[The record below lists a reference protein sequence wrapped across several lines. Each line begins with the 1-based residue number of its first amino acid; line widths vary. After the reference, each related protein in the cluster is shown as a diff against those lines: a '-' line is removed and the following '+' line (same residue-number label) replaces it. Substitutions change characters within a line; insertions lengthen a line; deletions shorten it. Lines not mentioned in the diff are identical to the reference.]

1 MVNRRPAQTRA
12 RIAQTASRLR
22 SLIHPEAVAPD
33 ELLVSERTGRISYAE
48 AQELEYR
55 PAEIGETFGPQ
66 WATYWFRL
74 AATVPEHWAGRPVE
88 LVWDSGCEALLYR
101 DGAPVQGLVRGG
113 GYERV
118 TAPLGTPA
126 GRVELELEMACNDLM
141 GLPDPFPRRRDR
153 TGRTWQEP
161 TDDRSLRAPREP
173 ARLTRAGLALFD
185 TEAWEM
191 AWDFEALRQLVEE
204 PGLDPSWEGRL
215 LAELDRFARTWVAAE
230 RTTWPEARAILGDLL
245 AHRNAGS
252 AHEITAIGHAHIDT
266 AWLWPIA
273 ETRRKVVRSWAS
285 QLALMDRYPEHRFA
299 ASQAQQYA
307 WFEQDAPG
315 LYERMRERVREGR
328 WEVVGGS
335 WVEPD
340 LNLPSGESLVRQV
353 VYGQRDLQERFGA
366 RCREFWTPDTFGY
379 NGQIPQI
386 LRGAGIDRFL
396 TQKLSWNQF
405 TEPPH
410 HSFVWAGIDG
420 SEVLVHMP
428 PADTYNAVVSIA
440 ELRASAA
447 RFKDHDRTAG
457 SLLVFG
463 HGDGGGGP
471 TAEMLEMARRAGD
484 LQGVPR
490 VQLAPTSEFFDRLEE
505 DLGHPR
511 PIQGE
516 LYFEYHRGTYT
527 SQARTKRGNRAG
539 ERLLGEAETAA
550 ALAHRL
556 GRAEYPAQELRAL
569 WQTLLLNQFHDII
582 PGSSIREVYEDAERD
597 LARVATGAT
606 ELRDAAIAALG
617 DGEPAALNLTP
628 FAREEIDDDLQT
640 VRAPAYG
647 FGERVE
653 RADTVHRDGLT
664 LANGH
669 LAATF
674 DEQGRLTSLA
684 HDGREVLDGPANVFE
699 LSDDRPVA
707 YDAWEIEPYTDDT
720 RRALPGAHAHRVAH
734 ESPERVE
741 LTFEHRI
748 GERSTLHQTVRL
760 DAGSRRLELRAR
772 IDWRERHALL
782 QVAFPLAVRSPR
794 ATYEMQF
801 GVAERPTH
809 ANTQAD
815 AAQFEVP
822 AHRFGDLSEH
832 GFGVALLTPDT
843 HGMSC
848 HGSTLRLSLLRAPT
862 DPDPEA
868 DQGEHEIRYAILPH
882 RGSWQ
887 EAGVV
892 GQARTFAEPL
902 LRRRRD
908 GLVRERRRP
917 GARARH
923 DQARRGLRQPDPAP
937 LRGSRRPRNGT
948 PAPRRAVL
956 AGVPDRPARG
966 RGRRAPGPRRRGRDR
981 LPPMADH
988 HDCGAFLITPNV
1000 APWGSV
1006 TTAKR
1011 PTPSASI
1018 GSITTLPP
1026 SSRTFATAASASST
1040 AKIASQCGGTPS
1052 GSMSV
1057 APAMPFSPRLKIT

>member
-22 SLIHPEAVAPD
+22 SLVHPEAVAPG
-33 ELLVSERTGRISYAE
+33 ELLVSERTGRIPYAE
-48 AQELEYR
+48 AQALDYR

-74 AATVPEHWAGRPVE
+74 AATVPDHWAGRPVE
-88 LVWDSGCEALLYR
+88 LVWDSGCEALLFR
-101 DGAPVQGLVRGG
+101 DGRPVQGLVKGG
-113 GYERV
+113 GYDRT
-118 TAPLGTPA
+118 TAPLGTPS
-126 GRVELELEMACNDLM
+126 GRVELDIEMACNDLM

-153 TGRTWQEP
+153 TGHTWQQP
-161 TDDRSLRAPREP
+161 TDDRSLRAPRAP
-173 ARLTRAGLALFD
+173 ARLVRAGLALLD
-185 TEAWEM
+185 PEAWEM

-215 LAELDRFARTWVAAE
+215 LAELDRFARTWVAAD
-230 RTTWPEARAILGDLL
+230 RRTWPEARAILGDLL

-266 AWLWPIA
+266 AWLWPLA

-285 QLALMDRYPEHRFA
+285 QLTLMDRYPEHRFA

-307 WFEQDAPG
+307 WFEQDAPE
-315 LYERMRERVREGR
+315 LYERICERVREGR

-405 TEPPH
+405 TQPPH

-440 ELRASAA
+440 ELRAGAA

-516 LYFEYHRGTYT
+516 LYFEYHRGTFT
-527 SQARTKRGNRAG
+527 SQARTKRGNRAA
-539 ERLLGEAETAA
+539 ERLLHEAEAA
-550 ALAHRL
+550 AAIAHRL
-556 GRAEYPAQELRAL
+556 GRAQYPAEELREL
-569 WQTLLLNQFHDII
+569 WQTVLLNQFHDIL

-597 LARVATGAT
+597 LARVAVRAT
-606 ELRDAAIAALG
+606 ELRDAAVAALG
-617 DGEPAALNLTP
+617 EGSLNLTP
-628 FAREEIDDDLQT
+628 FPREELDAELRT

-647 FGERVE
+647 FGEPVE
-653 RADTVHRDGLT
+653 RTDAVRRDGLT
-664 LANGH
+664 LANAH
-669 LAATF
+669 LTARF
-674 DEQGRLTSLA
+674 DEQGRLVSLE
-684 HDGREVLDGPANVFE
+684 HDGREALSGPANVLE

-707 YDAWEIEPYTDDT
+707 YDAWEIEPYADDT
-720 RRALPGAHAHRVAH
+720 RRAVPGAHAHRIVT

-741 LTFEHRI
+741 LAFEHRI

-760 DAGSRRLELRAR
+760 DAGSRRLEFLSR

-782 QVAFPLAVRSPR
+782 QVAFPLDVRSPR

-848 HGSTLRLSLLRAPT
+848 HGSTLRITLLRAPT

-868 DQGEHEIRYAILPH
+868 DQGEHEIRYALLPH
-882 RGSWQ
+882 RDGWQ

-892 GQARTFAEPL
+892 AQARAFAEPL
-902 LRRRRD
+902 L
-908 GLVRERRRP
+908 GAAP
-917 GARARH
+917 GGATPAGAGFAEV
-923 DQARRGLRQPDPAP
+923 DDPALVLDTIKRAEDSDSLI
-937 LRGSRRPRNGT
+937 LRLYEAHGGRGT
-948 PAPRRAVL
+948 ARLRL
-956 AGVPDRPARG
+956 GVPFSRACLTDLLEGEGDELPAIDGTIEVAYRPWQI
-966 RGRRAPGPRRRGRDR
+966 
-981 LPPMADH
+981 
-988 HDCGAFLITPNV
+988 ITV
-1000 APWGSV
+1000 AVRS
-1006 TTAKR
+1006 
-1011 PTPSASI
+1011 
-1018 GSITTLPP
+1018 
-1026 SSRTFATAASASST
+1026 
-1040 AKIASQCGGTPS
+1040 
-1052 GSMSV
+1052 
-1057 APAMPFSPRLKIT
+1057 

>member
-1 MVNRRPAQTRA
+1 MVNRRAQQTRA

-22 SLIHPEAVAPD
+22 SLVHPEAVAPD
-33 ELLVSERTGRISYAE
+33 ELLVSERTGRIGRAA
-48 AQELEYR
+48 AQELAYR

-74 AATVPEHWAGRPVE
+74 AATVPEAWAGRPVE
-88 LVWDSGCEALLYR
+88 LVWDSGCEATLYR
-101 DGAPVQGLVRGG
+101 DGVPVQGLVRGG
-113 GYERV
+113 GYDRS
-118 TAPLGTPA
+118 TAPLGTPG

-141 GLPDPFPRRRDR
+141 GLPDPFPMRRDR

-161 TDDRSLRAPREP
+161 ADDRSLRAPRAP
-173 ARLTRAGLALFD
+173 ARLNRAGLALLD
-185 TEAWEM
+185 PEAWEL

-215 LAELDRFARTWVAAE
+215 LAELDRFARTWVGAD
-230 RTTWPEARAILGDLL
+230 RGTWPEARAILGDLL
-245 AHRNAGS
+245 AHRNAGH

-266 AWLWPIA
+266 AWLWPLA

-285 QLALMDRYPEHRFA
+285 QLALMERYPEHRFA
-299 ASQAQQYA
+299 ASQAQQYI
-307 WFEQDAPG
+307 WFEQDAPA

-340 LNLPSGESLVRQV
+340 LNLPSGESLVRQLL
-353 VYGQRDLQERFGA
+353 YGQRALERRFGA

-379 NGQIPQI
+379 NGQVPQI

-410 HSFVWAGIDG
+410 HSFLWAGIDG
-420 SEVLVHMP
+420 SQVLVHMP
-428 PADTYNAVVSIA
+428 PADTYNAEVSIA

-447 RFKDHDRTAG
+447 RFKDHDRTGG

-484 LQGVPR
+484 LEGVPR
-490 VQLAPTSEFFDRLEE
+490 VQLAPTSEFFDRLQE
-505 DLGHPR
+505 DLGEPR
-511 PIQGE
+511 AIEGE

-539 ERLLGEAETAA
+539 ERLLHQAEAA
-550 ALAHRL
+550 AAIAHRL
-556 GRAEYPAQELRAL
+556 GRADYPAQELRAL
-569 WQTLLLNQFHDII
+569 WQTLLLDQFHDIL

-597 LARVATGAT
+597 HARVAAHAT

-617 DGEPAALNLTP
+617 DGERAPLNLTP
-628 FAREEIDDDLQT
+628 FAREEVVARDGALRA

-647 FGERVE
+647 FGAP
-653 RADTVHRDGLT
+653 ADLGDTATLAGLT
-664 LANGH
+664 LANRH
-669 LAATF
+669 LSATF
-674 DEQGRLTSLA
+674 DERGRLTSLV
-684 HDGREVLDGPANVFE
+684 HDGREALAGAANVLE

-707 YDAWEIEPYTDDT
+707 YDAWEVEPYADDT
-720 RRALPGAHAHRVAH
+720 RRALPGAHAHRVVT
-734 ESPERVE
+734 EVPERVE
-741 LTFEHRI
+741 LEFEHRI
-748 GERSTLHQTVRL
+748 GERSELRLLVRL
-760 DAGSRRLELRAR
+760 DAGARRLEIRNQ
-772 IDWRERHALL
+772 IVWRERHALL
-782 QVAFPLAVRSPR
+782 QAAFPLAVRSPR

-848 HGSTLRLSLLRAPT
+848 HDATLRISLLRAPT

-868 DQGEHEIRYAILPH
+868 DQGEHEIAYALLPH
-882 RGSWQ
+882 RGGWQ

-892 GQARTFAEPL
+892 AEARAFAEPL
-902 LRRRRD
+902 IWI
-908 GLVRERRRP
+908 P
-917 GARARH
+917 G
-923 DQARRGLRQPDPAP
+923 
-937 LRGSRRPRNGT
+937 
-948 PAPRRAVL
+948 
-956 AGVPDRPARG
+956 RPAG
-966 RGRRAPGPRRRGRDR
+966 S
-981 LPPMADH
+981 
-988 HDCGAFLITPNV
+988 GAFLEVDDPALVLDTIKRAEDDDRLILRLHETHG
-1000 APWGSV
+1000 ARG
-1006 TTAKR
+1006 TAR
-1011 PTPSASI
+1011 IRTS
-1018 GSITTLPP
+1018 LP
-1026 SSRTFATAASASST
+1026 F
-1040 AKIASQCGGTPS
+1040 
-1052 GSMSV
+1052 
-1057 APAMPFSPRLKIT
+1057 

>member
-1 MVNRRPAQTRA
+1 M
-12 RIAQTASRLR
+12 
-22 SLIHPEAVAPD
+22 
-33 ELLVSERTGRISYAE
+33 
-48 AQELEYR
+48 
-55 PAEIGETFGPQ
+55 
-66 WATYWFRL
+66 
-74 AATVPEHWAGRPVE
+74 
-88 LVWDSGCEALLYR
+88 
-101 DGAPVQGLVRGG
+101 
-113 GYERV
+113 
-118 TAPLGTPA
+118 
-126 GRVELELEMACNDLM
+126 
-141 GLPDPFPRRRDR
+141 
-153 TGRTWQEP
+153 
-161 TDDRSLRAPREP
+161 
-173 ARLTRAGLALFD
+173 
-185 TEAWEM
+185 
-191 AWDFEALRQLVEE
+191 
-204 PGLDPSWEGRL
+204 
-215 LAELDRFARTWVAAE
+215 
-230 RTTWPEARAILGDLL
+230 
-245 AHRNAGS
+245 
-252 AHEITAIGHAHIDT
+252 
-266 AWLWPIA
+266 
-273 ETRRKVVRSWAS
+273 
-285 QLALMDRYPEHRFA
+285 
-299 ASQAQQYA
+299 
-307 WFEQDAPG
+307 
-315 LYERMRERVREGR
+315 
-328 WEVVGGS
+328 
-335 WVEPD
+335 
-340 LNLPSGESLVRQV
+340 RQV

-410 HSFVWAGIDG
+410 HSFLWAGIDG

-428 PADTYNAVVSIA
+428 PADTYNAIVSIA

-490 VQLAPTSEFFDRLEE
+490 VQLAPTTEFFDRLEE

-539 ERLLGEAETAA
+539 ERLLGEAEAAA

-556 GRAEYPAQELRAL
+556 GRAEYPAEELRAL

-597 LARVATGAT
+597 LAQVAARAT

-617 DGEPAALNLTP
+617 GEPAAPGDGTPAALNLTP
-628 FAREEIDDDLQT
+628 FAREEIVEHDGKLHP
-640 VRAPAYG
+640 VRAPSYG
-647 FGERVE
+647 FAQPAEL
-653 RADTVHRDGLT
+653 ADPVRRDGLT

-674 DEQGRLTSLA
+674 DEQGRLTSLE

-741 LTFEHRI
+741 LAFEHRI

-760 DAGSRRLELRAR
+760 DAGSRRLEFRAR

-782 QVAFPLAVRSPR
+782 QAAFPLAVRSPR

-892 GQARTFAEPL
+892 GQARAFAEPL
-902 LRRRRD
+902 LHAA
-908 GLVRERRRP
+908 GTGVVRERRRP

-923 DQARRGLRQPDPAP
+923 DQARGGLRQPDPAP
-937 LRGSRRPRNGT
+937 LRGPRRPWNG
-948 PAPRRAVL
+948 ARSPRRAVL
-956 AGVPDRPARG
+956 ACVPDRPARG
-966 RGRRAPGPRRRGRDR
+966 RGRRAASPRRRDRDR
-981 LPPMADH
+981 LSPMADRH
-988 HDCGAFLITPNV
+988 GCGAFLITPNV
-1000 APWGSV
+1000 APCGSV

-1018 GSITTLPP
+1018 GSITTPPP
-1026 SSRTFATAASASST
+1026 SSRTLATAASASST
-1040 AKIASQCGGTPS
+1040 AKIVNQWGGTPS

>member
-1 MVNRRPAQTRA
+1 
-12 RIAQTASRLR
+12 
-22 SLIHPEAVAPD
+22 
-33 ELLVSERTGRISYAE
+33 
-48 AQELEYR
+48 
-55 PAEIGETFGPQ
+55 
-66 WATYWFRL
+66 
-74 AATVPEHWAGRPVE
+74 
-88 LVWDSGCEALLYR
+88 
-101 DGAPVQGLVRGG
+101 
-113 GYERV
+113 
-118 TAPLGTPA
+118 
-126 GRVELELEMACNDLM
+126 
-141 GLPDPFPRRRDR
+141 
-153 TGRTWQEP
+153 
-161 TDDRSLRAPREP
+161 
-173 ARLTRAGLALFD
+173 
-185 TEAWEM
+185 M

-215 LAELDRFARTWVAAE
+215 LAELDRFARTFIAAD
-230 RTTWPEARAILGDLL
+230 RGSWPEARAILGDLL

-266 AWLWPIA
+266 AWLWPLA

-410 HSFVWAGIDG
+410 HSFLWAGIDG

-428 PADTYNAVVSIA
+428 PADTYNAIVSIA

-490 VQLAPTSEFFDRLEE
+490 VQLAPTTEFFDRLEE

-539 ERLLGEAETAA
+539 ERLLGEAEAAA

-556 GRAEYPAQELRAL
+556 GLAEYPAEELRAL

-597 LARVATGAT
+597 LAQVAARAT

-617 DGEPAALNLTP
+617 GEPAAPGDGTPAALNLTP
-628 FAREEIDDDLQT
+628 FAREEIVEHDGNLHP
-640 VRAPAYG
+640 VRAPSYG
-647 FGERVE
+647 FAQPAEL
-653 RADTVHRDGLT
+653 ADPVRRDGLT

-674 DEQGRLTSLA
+674 DEQGRLTSLE
-684 HDGREVLDGPANVFE
+684 HDGREVLEGAANVFE

-741 LTFEHRI
+741 LAFEHRI

-760 DAGSRRLELRAR
+760 DAGSRRLEFSAR

-782 QVAFPLAVRSPR
+782 QAAFPLAVRSPR

-892 GQARTFAEPL
+892 GQARAFAEPL
-902 LRRRRD
+902 LHAAGTGSFASVDDPALVLDTIKRAEDSDSLILRLYEAHGGRGTARVRLGVPFSRACLTDLLEGEGDELPLRD
-908 GLVRERRRP
+908 GAIEIAYRPWQIVTVAVR
-917 GARARH
+917 
-923 DQARRGLRQPDPAP
+923 
-937 LRGSRRPRNGT
+937 S
-948 PAPRRAVL
+948 
-956 AGVPDRPARG
+956 
-966 RGRRAPGPRRRGRDR
+966 
-981 LPPMADH
+981 
-988 HDCGAFLITPNV
+988 
-1000 APWGSV
+1000 
-1006 TTAKR
+1006 
-1011 PTPSASI
+1011 
-1018 GSITTLPP
+1018 
-1026 SSRTFATAASASST
+1026 
-1040 AKIASQCGGTPS
+1040 
-1052 GSMSV
+1052 
-1057 APAMPFSPRLKIT
+1057 

>member
-1 MVNRRPAQTRA
+1 M
-12 RIAQTASRLR
+12 
-22 SLIHPEAVAPD
+22 
-33 ELLVSERTGRISYAE
+33 
-48 AQELEYR
+48 
-55 PAEIGETFGPQ
+55 
-66 WATYWFRL
+66 
-74 AATVPEHWAGRPVE
+74 
-88 LVWDSGCEALLYR
+88 
-101 DGAPVQGLVRGG
+101 
-113 GYERV
+113 
-118 TAPLGTPA
+118 
-126 GRVELELEMACNDLM
+126 
-141 GLPDPFPRRRDR
+141 
-153 TGRTWQEP
+153 
-161 TDDRSLRAPREP
+161 
-173 ARLTRAGLALFD
+173 
-185 TEAWEM
+185 
-191 AWDFEALRQLVEE
+191 
-204 PGLDPSWEGRL
+204 
-215 LAELDRFARTWVAAE
+215 
-230 RTTWPEARAILGDLL
+230 
-245 AHRNAGS
+245 
-252 AHEITAIGHAHIDT
+252 
-266 AWLWPIA
+266 
-273 ETRRKVVRSWAS
+273 RSWAS

-410 HSFVWAGIDG
+410 HSFLWAGIDG

-428 PADTYNAVVSIA
+428 PADTYNAIVSIA

-490 VQLAPTSEFFDRLEE
+490 VQLAPTTEFFDRLEE

-539 ERLLGEAETAA
+539 ERLLGEAEAAA

-556 GRAEYPAQELRAL
+556 GRAEYPAEELRAL

-597 LARVATGAT
+597 LAQVAARAT
-606 ELRDAAIAALG
+606 ELRDAAIAALRASPRTG
-617 DGEPAALNLTP
+617 RRHARGAEPDA
-628 FAREEIDDDLQT
+628 
-640 VRAPAYG
+640 VRARG
-647 FGERVE
+647 DR
-653 RADTVHRDGLT
+653 RARRELHDRARARLRLRRAGRARRHGAPRRPHARQRPPDRDLRR
-664 LANGH
+664 A
-669 LAATF
+669 
-674 DEQGRLTSLA
+674 
-684 HDGREVLDGPANVFE
+684 GPADLARARRPRGAGRARPTCFE

-741 LTFEHRI
+741 LAFEHRI

-760 DAGSRRLELRAR
+760 DAGSRRLEFRAR

-892 GQARTFAEPL
+892 AQARTFAEPL
-902 LRRRRD
+902 LHGRGDGRRSRASTTRRSCST
-908 GLVRERRRP
+908 R
-917 GARARH
+917 
-923 DQARRGLRQPDPAP
+923 
-937 LRGSRRPRNGT
+937 SS
-948 PAPRRAVL
+948 APR
-956 AGVPDRPARG
+956 
-966 RGRRAPGPRRRGRDR
+966 
-981 LPPMADH
+981 
-988 HDCGAFLITPNV
+988 TP
-1000 APWGSV
+1000 
-1006 TTAKR
+1006 TA
-1011 PTPSASI
+1011 
-1018 GSITTLPP
+1018 
-1026 SSRTFATAASASST
+1026 
-1040 AKIASQCGGTPS
+1040 
-1052 GSMSV
+1052 
-1057 APAMPFSPRLKIT
+1057 

>member
-22 SLIHPEAVAPD
+22 SLIHPEAVGPD
-33 ELLVSERTGRISYAE
+33 ELLVSERTGRIGRAA
-48 AQELEYR
+48 AQELAYR
-55 PAEIGETFGPQ
+55 PAQIGETFGPQ
-66 WATYWFRL
+66 WATFWFRL

-101 DGAPVQGLVRGG
+101 SGKPSQGLVKGG
-113 GYERV
+113 GYDRS
-118 TAPLGTPA
+118 TAPLGTPS

-153 TGRTWQEP
+153 TGRTWRHA
-161 TDDRSLRAPREP
+161 TDDRSLRAPHAP
-173 ARLTRAGLALFD
+173 ARLNRVGLALLD
-185 TEAWEM
+185 PEAWEM
-191 AWDFEALRQLVEE
+191 AWDFDALHQLVEE

-215 LAELDRFARTWVAAE
+215 LAELDRFARTWVAAD
-230 RTTWPEARAILGDLL
+230 RDTWPEARAILGDLL
-245 AHRNAGS
+245 AHRNAGR

-266 AWLWPIA
+266 AWLWPLA

-285 QLALMDRYPEHRFA
+285 QLALMERYPEHRFA

-307 WFEQDAPG
+307 WFEQDAPD
-315 LYERMRERVREGR
+315 LYEQLVTRVREGR

-353 VYGQRDLQERFGA
+353 VYGQRDLQERFGV

-379 NGQIPQI
+379 NGQLPQI

-410 HSFVWAGIDG
+410 HSFLWAGIDG
-420 SEVLVHMP
+420 SQVLVHMP
-428 PADTYNAVVSIA
+428 PADTYNAEVSIA

-457 SLLVFG
+457 SLLLFG

-490 VQLAPTSEFFDRLEE
+490 VQLAPTGEFFDRLEE
-505 DLGHPR
+505 DIGAPR
-511 PIQGE
+511 PIVGE

-527 SQARTKRGNRAG
+527 SQARTKRGNRAC
-539 ERLLGEAETAA
+539 ERLLGEVEAAA

-556 GRAEYPAQELRAL
+556 GRAEYPAEELREL
-569 WQTLLLNQFHDII
+569 WQTVLLNQFHDIL
-582 PGSSIREVYEDAERD
+582 PGSSIREVHEEAERD
-597 LARVATGAT
+597 HARVAARAA
-606 ELRDAAIAALG
+606 ELRDAAVAALG
-617 DGEPAALNLTP
+617 DGEPAPLNLTP
-628 FAREEIDDDLQT
+628 FAREEVVQRDGVLQA
-640 VRAPAYG
+640 VHAPPHGFAEPAERAPV
-647 FGERVE
+647 R
-653 RADTVHRDGLT
+653 RDGLT
-664 LANGH
+664 LINEH
-669 LAATF
+669 LTAAF
-674 DEQGRLTSLA
+674 DEQGRLVSLV
-684 HDGREVLDGPANVFE
+684 HGGREALSAPANVLE

-707 YDAWEIEPYTDDT
+707 YDAWEVEPYADDT
-720 RRALPGAHAHRVAH
+720 RRALAGAHAHRVVTEA
-734 ESPERVE
+734 PERVE
-741 LTFEHRI
+741 LEFEHRI
-748 GERSTLHQTVRL
+748 GERSALTQTVRL
-760 DAGSRRLELRAR
+760 DAGARRLELRAR

-782 QVAFPLAVRSPR
+782 QVAFPLAVRAPR

-809 ANTQAD
+809 ANAQAD

-848 HGSTLRLSLLRAPT
+848 HGSTLRITLLRAPT

-882 RGSWQ
+882 AGGWHDG
-887 EAGVV
+887 GVV
-892 GQARTFAEPL
+892 AQARTFAEPL
-902 LRRRRD
+902 L
-908 GLVRERRRP
+908 GAHGAAGGRP
-917 GARARH
+917 AAGPGGFAEV
-923 DQARRGLRQPDPAP
+923 DDPALVLDTIKRAEDSDALI
-937 LRGSRRPRNGT
+937 LRLYEAHGGRGT
-948 PAPRRAVL
+948 ARLRL
-956 AGVPDRPARG
+956 GVPFSRACLTDLLEDEGDELPVLDGTIEVAYRPWE
-966 RGRRAPGPRRRGRDR
+966 
-981 LPPMADH
+981 
-988 HDCGAFLITPNV
+988 LIT
-1000 APWGSV
+1000 
-1006 TTAKR
+1006 
-1011 PTPSASI
+1011 
-1018 GSITTLPP
+1018 
-1026 SSRTFATAASASST
+1026 
-1040 AKIASQCGGTPS
+1040 IALR
-1052 GSMSV
+1052 V
-1057 APAMPFSPRLKIT
+1057 

>member
-1 MVNRRPAQTRA
+1 
-12 RIAQTASRLR
+12 
-22 SLIHPEAVAPD
+22 
-33 ELLVSERTGRISYAE
+33 
-48 AQELEYR
+48 
-55 PAEIGETFGPQ
+55 
-66 WATYWFRL
+66 
-74 AATVPEHWAGRPVE
+74 
-88 LVWDSGCEALLYR
+88 
-101 DGAPVQGLVRGG
+101 
-113 GYERV
+113 
-118 TAPLGTPA
+118 
-126 GRVELELEMACNDLM
+126 
-141 GLPDPFPRRRDR
+141 
-153 TGRTWQEP
+153 
-161 TDDRSLRAPREP
+161 
-173 ARLTRAGLALFD
+173 
-185 TEAWEM
+185 
-191 AWDFEALRQLVEE
+191 
-204 PGLDPSWEGRL
+204 
-215 LAELDRFARTWVAAE
+215 
-230 RTTWPEARAILGDLL
+230 
-245 AHRNAGS
+245 
-252 AHEITAIGHAHIDT
+252 
-266 AWLWPIA
+266 
-273 ETRRKVVRSWAS
+273 
-285 QLALMDRYPEHRFA
+285 
-299 ASQAQQYA
+299 
-307 WFEQDAPG
+307 
-315 LYERMRERVREGR
+315 
-328 WEVVGGS
+328 
-335 WVEPD
+335 VEPD

-410 HSFVWAGIDG
+410 HSFLWAGIDG

-428 PADTYNAVVSIA
+428 PADTYNATVSIA

-490 VQLAPTSEFFDRLEE
+490 VQLAPTDEFFDRLEE

-539 ERLLGEAETAA
+539 ERLLGEAEAAA

-556 GRAEYPAQELRAL
+556 GRAEYPARELRAL

-597 LARVATGAT
+597 LAWVGARAT
-606 ELRDAAIAALG
+606 ELRDAAVAALG
-617 DGEPAALNLTP
+617 AGGPAAPGDGAPAALNLAP
-628 FAREEIDDDLQT
+628 FAREEIVEHDGQLRA

-647 FGERVE
+647 FAEPAELGDEVR
-653 RADTVHRDGLT
+653 RDGLT

-674 DEQGRLTSLA
+674 DEQGRLTSLE

-707 YDAWEIEPYTDDT
+707 YDAWEIEPYADDT

-741 LTFEHRI
+741 LAFEHRI

-892 GQARTFAEPL
+892 AQARTFSEPLIHVAGARGAGGSAARTFAEVDDPALVLDSIKRAEDSDSLILRLYEAHGSRGTARLRLAVPFSRACLTDL
-902 LRRRRD
+902 LESEGD
-908 GLVRERRRP
+908 ELPVREDAVEIAYRP
-917 GARARH
+917 W
-923 DQARRGLRQPDPAP
+923 Q
-937 LRGSRRPRNGT
+937 
-948 PAPRRAVL
+948 
-956 AGVPDRPARG
+956 
-966 RGRRAPGPRRRGRDR
+966 
-981 LPPMADH
+981 
-988 HDCGAFLITPNV
+988 LITIAV
-1000 APWGSV
+1000 
-1006 TTAKR
+1006 R
-1011 PTPSASI
+1011 
-1018 GSITTLPP
+1018 
-1026 SSRTFATAASASST
+1026 SR
-1040 AKIASQCGGTPS
+1040 
-1052 GSMSV
+1052 
-1057 APAMPFSPRLKIT
+1057 

>member
-12 RIAQTASRLR
+12 RIEQTASRLR

-33 ELLVSERTGRISYAE
+33 ELLVSERTGRIPYAE
-48 AQELEYR
+48 AQGLAFR
-55 PAEIGETFGPQ
+55 PAEIGESFGPQ

-74 AATVPEHWAGRPVE
+74 AATVPSSWAGRPVE

-101 DGAPVQGLVRGG
+101 DGAPAQGLVEGG
-113 GYERV
+113 GYDRT
-118 TAPLGTPA
+118 TAPLGTPS

-161 TDDRSLRAPREP
+161 TQDRSARAPRAP
-173 ARLTRAGLALFD
+173 ARLVRAGLALLD
-185 TEAWEM
+185 PEAWDM
-191 AWDFEALRQLVEE
+191 AWDFEALSQLVAE

-215 LAELDRFARTWVAAE
+215 LAELDRFARTWVAAD
-230 RTTWPEARAILGDLL
+230 RGTWPEARAILADLL
-245 AHRNAGS
+245 AHRNAAS

-266 AWLWPIA
+266 AWLWPLA
-273 ETRRKVVRSWAS
+273 ETRRKIMRSWAS

-299 ASQAQQYA
+299 ASSAQHYA
-307 WFEQDAPG
+307 WLERDAPG
-315 LYERMRERVREGR
+315 LYERLRERVREGR

-340 LNLPSGESLVRQV
+340 LNLPSGESLVRQLL
-353 VYGQRDLQERFGA
+353 YGQRDLQERFGT

-379 NGQIPQI
+379 NGQLPQI

-420 SEVLVHMP
+420 SDVLVHMP
-428 PADTYNAVVSIA
+428 PADTYNAEVSIA

-447 RFKDHDRTAG
+447 RFKDHDRTAA

-471 TAEMLEMARRAGD
+471 TAEMLEVARRAGD

-490 VQLAPTSEFFDRLEE
+490 VELAPTSEFFDRLEE
-505 DLGHPR
+505 DLGRPR
-511 PIQGE
+511 PITGE

-527 SQARTKRGNRAG
+527 SQARTKRGNRAC
-539 ERLLGEAETAA
+539 ERLLGEAEAAA

-556 GRAEYPAQELRAL
+556 GRAEYPAAELREL
-569 WQTLLLNQFHDII
+569 WQTVLTCQFHDIL

-597 LARVATGAT
+597 HARVAARAT
-606 ELRDAAIAALG
+606 ELRDAAVAALG
-617 DGEPAALNLTP
+617 DDGPLNLSP
-628 FAREEIDDDLQT
+628 FARDEVVEVDGALRA
-640 VRAPAYG
+640 VHAPAYG
-647 FGERVE
+647 VAAPAELAPVR
-653 RADTVHRDGLT
+653 RDGLT
-664 LANGH
+664 LANEH
-669 LAATF
+669 LTATL
-674 DEQGRLTSLA
+674 DEQGRLVSLV
-684 HDGREVLDGPANVFE
+684 HDGREALAGPANVLE

-707 YDAWEIEPYTDDT
+707 YDAWEVEPYTDDT
-720 RRALPGAHAHRVAH
+720 RRALPGAHAHRVLT
-734 ESPERVE
+734 ETPERVE
-741 LTFEHRI
+741 LAFEHRI
-748 GERSTLHQTVRL
+748 GERSSLTQTVRL
-760 DAGSRRLELRAR
+760 DAGARRLELRTR

-782 QVAFPLAVRSPR
+782 QVAFPLAVRSAR

-843 HGMSC
+843 HGMSTQD
-848 HGSTLRLSLLRAPT
+848 STMRISLLRAPT

-868 DQGEHEIRYAILPH
+868 DQGEHEIRYAVLPH

-887 EAGVV
+887 DAGVV
-892 GQARTFAEPL
+892 AQARAFAEPL
-902 LRRRRD
+902 VPLAGGAAGAPRGGFAEVDEPALVLDSIKRAEGSDALILRLYEAHGSRGSARVSVGVPFSRACRTDLLEGEGDELPSRD
-908 GLVRERRRP
+908 GVIEV
-917 GARARH
+917 AY
-923 DQARRGLRQPDPAP
+923 
-937 LRGSRRPRNGT
+937 
-948 PAPRRAVL
+948 
-956 AGVPDRPARG
+956 
-966 RGRRAPGPRRRGRDR
+966 GPWE
-981 LPPMADH
+981 
-988 HDCGAFLITPNV
+988 LIT
-1000 APWGSV
+1000 
-1006 TTAKR
+1006 
-1011 PTPSASI
+1011 
-1018 GSITTLPP
+1018 
-1026 SSRTFATAASASST
+1026 
-1040 AKIASQCGGTPS
+1040 IALR
-1052 GSMSV
+1052 V
-1057 APAMPFSPRLKIT
+1057 

>member
-12 RIAQTASRLR
+12 RLAQTASRLR
-22 SLIHPEAVAPD
+22 SLIHPEAVGPD
-33 ELLVSERTGRISYAE
+33 ELLVSERSGRIGHAA
-48 AQELEYR
+48 AQELAYR

-66 WATYWFRL
+66 WATFWFRL

-101 DGAPVQGLVRGG
+101 DGQPVQGLVKGG
-113 GYERV
+113 GYDRT

-141 GLPDPFPRRRDR
+141 GLPDPYPQRRDR
-153 TGRTWQEP
+153 TGRTWRQE
-161 TDDRSLRAPREP
+161 TDDRSLRAPVAP
-173 ARLTRAGLALFD
+173 ARLVRAGLALLD
-185 TEAWEM
+185 PEAWEM

-204 PGLDPSWEGRL
+204 PGLDPAWAGLL
-215 LAELDRFARTWVAAE
+215 LAELDRFARTWIAAD
-230 RTTWPEARAILGDLL
+230 RGTWPEARAILADLL
-245 AHRNAGS
+245 AHRNAGRV
-252 AHEITAIGHAHIDT
+252 HEITAIGHAHIDT

-285 QLALMDRYPEHRFA
+285 QLALMERYPEHRFA

-307 WFEQDAPG
+307 WFEQDAPA

-328 WEVVGGS
+328 WEVVGGC

-340 LNLPSGESLVRQV
+340 LNLPSGESLVRQM

-366 RCREFWTPDTFGY
+366 RCRELWVPDTFGY
-379 NGQIPQI
+379 NGQLPQI
-386 LRGAGIDRFL
+386 LRGVGIDRFL

-410 HSFVWAGIDG
+410 HSFAWAGIDG

-428 PADTYNAVVSIA
+428 PADTYNAVVTIA

-490 VQLAPTSEFFDRLEE
+490 VQLAPTSEFFDRLAE
-505 DLGHPR
+505 DLGLAGASERGECPR
-511 PIQGE
+511 PISGE

-539 ERLLGEAETAA
+539 ERLLGEAEAAA
-550 ALAHRL
+550 ALALRL
-556 GRAEYPAQELRAL
+556 GRAESYPAEELRKL
-569 WQTLLLNQFHDII
+569 WQTVLLNQFHDIL
-582 PGSSIREVYEDAERD
+582 PGSSIREVYEDAEAD
-597 LARVATGAT
+597 HARVAARAT

-617 DGEPAALNLTP
+617 EGEPAAAPAALNLTP
-628 FAREEIDDDLQT
+628 FARDEVVERDGALQA
-640 VRAPAYG
+640 VHAPPYG
-647 FGERVE
+647 FAVPVE
-653 RADTVHRDGLT
+653 AQAVRRDGLT

-669 LAATF
+669 LTASF
-674 DEQGRLTSLA
+674 DEHGRLVSLV
-684 HDGREVLDGPANVFE
+684 HEGREALCGPANVFE

-707 YDAWEIEPYTDDT
+707 YDAWEVEPYADDT
-720 RRALPGAHAHRVAH
+720 RRALPGAHAHAVVTEA
-734 ESPERVE
+734 PERVE
-741 LTFEHRI
+741 LAFEHRI
-748 GERSTLHQTVRL
+748 GERSTLTQTVRL
-760 DAGSRRLELRAR
+760 DAGARRLELRTA

-782 QVAFPLAVRSPR
+782 QVAFPLEVRSPR

-848 HGSTLRLSLLRAPT
+848 HGSTLRITLLRAPT

-868 DQGEHEIRYAILPH
+868 DQGAHEIRYAILPH
-882 RGSWQ
+882 AGGWQ
-887 EAGVV
+887 EGGVV
-892 GQARTFAEPL
+892 AQARAFAEPL
-902 LRRRRD
+902 LRAA
-908 GLVRERRRP
+908 
-917 GARARH
+917 GAAG
-923 DQARRGLRQPDPAP
+923 AAPATPTPRGFASTDDPALVLDTIKRAEDSDALI
-937 LRGSRRPRNGT
+937 LRLYEAHG
-948 PAPRRAVL
+948 
-956 AGVPDRPARG
+956 G
-966 RGRRAPGPRRRGRDR
+966 RGTARVRVDVPFSTACRTDLLEGEGEELGSYDGVIEVPYRPWE
-981 LPPMADH
+981 
-988 HDCGAFLITPNV
+988 LIT
-1000 APWGSV
+1000 
-1006 TTAKR
+1006 
-1011 PTPSASI
+1011 
-1018 GSITTLPP
+1018 
-1026 SSRTFATAASASST
+1026 
-1040 AKIASQCGGTPS
+1040 IALR
-1052 GSMSV
+1052 V
-1057 APAMPFSPRLKIT
+1057 

>member
-1 MVNRRPAQTRA
+1 MVNRRPEQTRR
-12 RIAQTASRLR
+12 RIVQTASRLH
-22 SLIHPEAVAPD
+22 SLARPAAVAPD
-33 ELLVSERTGRISYAE
+33 ELLVSERTDRIPYEEAE
-48 AQELEYR
+48 GLRYR
-55 PAEIGETFGPQ
+55 PAEIGEAFGPQ

-74 AATVPEHWAGRPVE
+74 AATVPEAWAGRPVQ

-101 DGAPVQGLVRGG
+101 DGAPLQGLVKGG
-113 GYERV
+113 GYDRT
-118 TAPLGTPA
+118 TAPLGTPT

-161 TDDRSLRAPREP
+161 TDDRSLRAPQPP
-173 ARLTRAGLALFD
+173 ARLERAGLALFD
-185 TEAWEM
+185 PDAWEL
-191 AWDFEALRQLVEE
+191 AWDVEE
-204 PGLDPSWEGRL
+204 PRLGPAWEGRL
-215 LAELDRFARTWVAAE
+215 LAELDRFARTWVAAD
-230 RTTWPEARAILGDLL
+230 RGTWPEARAILADLL

-252 AHEITAIGHAHIDT
+252 AHEVTAIGHAPIDT
-266 AWLWPIA
+266 AWLWPLA

-285 QLALMDRYPEHRFA
+285 QLALMDAYPEHRFA
-299 ASQAQQYA
+299 ASSAQHYA
-307 WFEQDAPG
+307 WLEEDAPA
-315 LYERMRERVREGR
+315 LYDRLRERVREGR

-340 LNLPSGESLVRQV
+340 LNLPSGESLVRQLL
-353 VYGQRDLQERFGA
+353 YGQRDLQERFGA
-366 RCREFWTPDTFGY
+366 RCREFWAPDTFGY
-379 NGQIPQI
+379 NGQLPQI
-386 LRGAGIDRFL
+386 LRGAGIDRFP

-428 PADTYNAVVSIA
+428 PADTYNAEVSIA

-471 TAEMLEMARRAGD
+471 SAEMLELARRAGD

-511 PIQGE
+511 PITGE

-527 SQARTKRGNRAG
+527 SQARTKRGNRTA
-539 ERLLGEAETAA
+539 ERLLGEAEAAA

-556 GRAEYPAQELRAL
+556 GPAGYPGGELREL
-569 WQTLLLNQFHDII
+569 WQAALTCQFHDIL
-582 PGSSIREVYEDAERD
+582 PGSSIREVYEDAEHD
-597 LARVATGAT
+597 HARVAARAA

-617 DGEPAALNLTP
+617 AGGEHAPLNLTP
-628 FAREEIDDDLQT
+628 FAREEVVEREGALLA

-647 FGERVE
+647 FGAPVARSDEARL
-653 RADTVHRDGLT
+653 DGLT
-664 LANGH
+664 LANRH

-674 DEQGRLTSLA
+674 DAQGRLTSLL
-684 HDGREVLDGPANVFE
+684 HDGREALAGPVNVLE
-699 LSDDRPVA
+699 LSHDRPVA
-707 YDAWEIEPYTDDT
+707 YDAWEVEPYTDDT
-720 RRALPGAHAHRVAH
+720 RRPLPGAHAHRVLTEA
-734 ESPERVE
+734 PERVE
-741 LTFEHRI
+741 LAFEHRI
-748 GERSTLHQTVRL
+748 GERSTLEQTVRL
-760 DAGSRRLELRAR
+760 DAGARRLELRGR

-848 HGSTLRLSLLRAPT
+848 HGSTMRLSLLRAPT

-868 DQGEHEIRYAILPH
+868 DQGEHEISYALLPH

-887 EAGVV
+887 DAGVV
-892 GQARTFAEPL
+892 AQARAFAEPL
-902 LRRRRD
+902 LHAA
-908 GLVRERRRP
+908 G
-917 GARARH
+917 
-923 DQARRGLRQPDPAP
+923 RRGTSYAGVDDPALVLDSIKRAEDSDALI
-937 LRGSRRPRNGT
+937 LRLYEAHGSRGT
-948 PAPRRAVL
+948 ARVQV
-956 AGVPDRPARG
+956 GVPFS
-966 RGRRAPGPRRRGRDR
+966 RACRTDLLEAEGDELPSRDR
-981 LPPMADH
+981 AIEVAYRPWE
-988 HDCGAFLITPNV
+988 LIT
-1000 APWGSV
+1000 
-1006 TTAKR
+1006 
-1011 PTPSASI
+1011 
-1018 GSITTLPP
+1018 
-1026 SSRTFATAASASST
+1026 
-1040 AKIASQCGGTPS
+1040 IALR
-1052 GSMSV
+1052 V
-1057 APAMPFSPRLKIT
+1057 

>member
-12 RIAQTASRLR
+12 RIAQTASRLH
-22 SLIHPEAVAPD
+22 SLIHPEAVAPE
-33 ELLVSERTGRISYAE
+33 ELLVSERTGRIPYAE
-48 AQELEYR
+48 AQALEYR

-118 TAPLGTPA
+118 TAPLGTPT
-126 GRVELELEMACNDLM
+126 GRVALELEMACNDLM

-153 TGRTWQEP
+153 TGHTWQEP
-161 TDDRSLRAPREP
+161 TDDRSLRAPRAP
-173 ARLTRAGLALFD
+173 ARLSRAGLALFD
-185 TEAWEM
+185 PDAWEL
-191 AWDFEALRQLVEE
+191 AWDYEALRQLVEE

-215 LAELDRFARTWVAAE
+215 LAELDRFARTWVAAD
-230 RTTWPEARAILGDLL
+230 RGTWPEARAILGDLL

-266 AWLWPIA
+266 AWLWPLA

-285 QLALMDRYPEHRFA
+285 QLALMERYPEHRFA

-315 LYERMRERVREGR
+315 LYERLRERVREGR

-410 HSFVWAGIDG
+410 HSFLWAGIDG

-447 RFKDHDRTAG
+447 RFKDHDRTTG

-490 VQLAPTSEFFDRLEE
+490 VQFAPTSEFFDRLEE

-539 ERLLGEAETAA
+539 ERLLGEAEAAA

-556 GRAEYPAQELRAL
+556 GRAEYPAEELRAL

-597 LARVATGAT
+597 LAQVAERAT
-606 ELRDAAIAALG
+606 ELRDAAVAALG
-617 DGEPAALNLTP
+617 EGEPAPLNLTP
-628 FAREEIDDDLQT
+628 FPREELDDELQT

-653 RADTVHRDGLT
+653 RTDTVRRDGLT

-669 LAATF
+669 LAAAF
-674 DEQGRLTSLA
+674 DEQGRLTSLI
-684 HDGREVLDGPANVFE
+684 HDGREVLTGPANVFE

-720 RRALPGAHAHRVAH
+720 RRALPGAHAHRVLG
-734 ESPERVE
+734 EGPERVE
-741 LTFEHRI
+741 LAFEHRI

-772 IDWRERHALL
+772 IDWYERHALL
-782 QVAFPLAVRSPR
+782 QAAFPLAVRSPR

-848 HGSTLRLSLLRAPT
+848 HGSTLRISLLRAPT

-892 GQARTFAEPL
+892 AQARTFAEPL
-902 LRRRRD
+902 LH
-908 GLVRERRRP
+908 
-917 GARARH
+917 GAGTGSFASV
-923 DQARRGLRQPDPAP
+923 DDPALVLDTIKRAEDSDSLI
-937 LRGSRRPRNGT
+937 LRLYEAHG
-948 PAPRRAVL
+948 
-956 AGVPDRPARG
+956 G
-966 RGRRAPGPRRRGRDR
+966 RGTARVRVDVAFSRACRTDLLEDEGEE
-981 LPPMADH
+981 LPVLD
-988 HDCGAFLITPNV
+988 GAIEVAYRPWELITLAV
-1000 APWGSV
+1000 RS
-1006 TTAKR
+1006 
-1011 PTPSASI
+1011 
-1018 GSITTLPP
+1018 
-1026 SSRTFATAASASST
+1026 
-1040 AKIASQCGGTPS
+1040 
-1052 GSMSV
+1052 
-1057 APAMPFSPRLKIT
+1057 

>member
-22 SLIHPEAVAPD
+22 SLIHPEAVGPD
-33 ELLVSERTGRISYAE
+33 ELLVSERTGRIGRAA
-48 AQELEYR
+48 AQELAYR
-55 PAEIGETFGPQ
+55 PAQIGETFGPQ
-66 WATYWFRL
+66 WATFWFRL
-74 AATVPEHWAGRPVE
+74 AATVPEQWAGRPLE

-101 DGAPVQGLVRGG
+101 SGKPIQGLVKGG
-113 GYERV
+113 GYDRS
-118 TAPLGTPA
+118 TAPLGTPS

-153 TGRTWQEP
+153 TGRTWRHS
-161 TDDRSLRAPREP
+161 TDDRSLRAPHAP
-173 ARLTRAGLALFD
+173 ARLNRVGLALLD
-185 TEAWEM
+185 PEAWEM
-191 AWDFEALRQLVEE
+191 AWDFDALHQLVEE

-215 LAELDRFARTWVAAE
+215 LAELDRFARTWVAAD
-230 RTTWPEARAILGDLL
+230 RDTWPEARAILGDLL
-245 AHRNAGS
+245 AHRNAGR

-266 AWLWPIA
+266 AWLWPLA

-285 QLALMDRYPEHRFA
+285 QLALMERYPEHRFA

-307 WFEQDAPG
+307 WFEQDAPD
-315 LYERMRERVREGR
+315 LYEQLVTRVREGR

-340 LNLPSGESLVRQV
+340 LNLPGGESLVRQV
-353 VYGQRDLQERFGA
+353 VYGQRDLQERFGV

-379 NGQIPQI
+379 NGQLPQI

-405 TEPPH
+405 TQPPH
-410 HSFVWAGIDG
+410 HSFLWAGIDG

-428 PADTYNAVVSIA
+428 PADTYNAEVSIA

-447 RFKDHDRTAG
+447 RFKDHDRTAA

-505 DLGHPR
+505 DLGEPR
-511 PIQGE
+511 AIVGE

-539 ERLLGEAETAA
+539 ERLLGEAEAAA

-556 GRAEYPAQELRAL
+556 GRAPYPAGELRTL
-569 WQTLLLNQFHDII
+569 WETLLLNQFHDIL
-582 PGSSIREVYEDAERD
+582 PGSSIREVYEDSERD
-597 LARVATGAT
+597 LAQVAAGATG
-606 ELRDAAIAALG
+606 LRDAALAALG
-617 DGEPAALNLTP
+617 EGESAPLNLTP
-628 FAREEIDDDLQT
+628 FPREEIVERDGTLRA

-647 FGERVE
+647 FGEPAEIAHPV
-653 RADTVHRDGLT
+653 ALDGLT

-669 LAATF
+669 LRASF
-674 DEQGRLTSLA
+674 DEQGRLVSLL
-684 HDGREVLDGPANVFE
+684 HDGREALAAPANVFE
-699 LSDDRPVA
+699 LSDDRPIA
-707 YDAWEIEPYTDDT
+707 YDAWEVEPYADDT
-720 RRALPGAHAHRVAH
+720 RRALPGAHAHRVHTQTGQRA
-734 ESPERVE
+734 E
-741 LTFEHRI
+741 LAFEHRI
-748 GERSTLHQTVRL
+748 GERSELHQIVRL
-760 DAGSRRLELRAR
+760 DAGARRLEFRTR
-772 IDWRERHALL
+772 IVWRERHALL

-848 HGSTLRLSLLRAPT
+848 HGSTMRLSLLRAPT

-868 DQGEHEIRYAILPH
+868 DQGEHEIRYALLPH

-887 EAGVV
+887 DAGVV
-892 GQARTFAEPL
+892 AQARAFAEPL
-902 LRRRRD
+902 LHAA
-908 GLVRERRRP
+908 G
-917 GARARH
+917 
-923 DQARRGLRQPDPAP
+923 RRGTSYAGVDDPALVLDSIKRAEDSDALI
-937 LRGSRRPRNGT
+937 LRLYEAHGSRGT
-948 PAPRRAVL
+948 ARVQV
-956 AGVPDRPARG
+956 GVPFS
-966 RGRRAPGPRRRGRDR
+966 RACRTDLLEAEGDELPSRDR
-981 LPPMADH
+981 AIEVAYRPWE
-988 HDCGAFLITPNV
+988 LIT
-1000 APWGSV
+1000 
-1006 TTAKR
+1006 
-1011 PTPSASI
+1011 
-1018 GSITTLPP
+1018 
-1026 SSRTFATAASASST
+1026 
-1040 AKIASQCGGTPS
+1040 IALR
-1052 GSMSV
+1052 V
-1057 APAMPFSPRLKIT
+1057 

>member
-12 RIAQTASRLR
+12 RIEQTASRLR

-33 ELLVSERTGRISYAE
+33 ELRVSERSGRIPYAE
-48 AQELEYR
+48 AQRLAYR

-74 AATVPEHWAGRPVE
+74 AATVPERWAGRPVE
-88 LVWDSGCEALLYR
+88 LVWDSGCEALLYG
-101 DGAPVQGLVRGG
+101 DGAPVQGLVKGG
-113 GYERV
+113 GYDRT
-118 TAPLGTPA
+118 TAPLGTPS

-161 TDDRSLRAPREP
+161 TQDRSAQASRAP
-173 ARLTRAGLALFD
+173 ARLVRAGLALFD
-185 TEAWEM
+185 PEAWEM
-191 AWDFEALRQLVEE
+191 AWDFEALCQLVAE

-215 LAELDRFARTWVAAE
+215 LAELDRFARSWVAAD
-230 RTTWPEARAILGDLL
+230 RGTWPEARAILADLL

-266 AWLWPIA
+266 AWLWPLA

-299 ASQAQQYA
+299 ASSAQHYA
-307 WFEQDAPG
+307 WLEQDAPG
-315 LYERMRERVREGR
+315 LYERLRERVREGR
-328 WEVVGGS
+328 WEIVGGS

-340 LNLPSGESLVRQV
+340 LNLPSGESLVRQLL
-353 VYGQRDLQERFGA
+353 YGQRDLQERFGA

-410 HSFVWAGIDG
+410 HSFRWAGIDG

-428 PADTYNAVVSIA
+428 PADTYNAEVSIA

-471 TAEMLEMARRAGD
+471 TAEMLELARRAGD

-490 VQLAPTSEFFDRLEE
+490 VQLAPASEFFDRLEE
-505 DLGHPR
+505 DLGRPR
-511 PIQGE
+511 PITGE

-527 SQARTKRGNRAG
+527 SQARTKRGNRAC
-539 ERLLGEAETAA
+539 ERLLGEAEAAA

-556 GRAEYPAQELRAL
+556 GRADYPTEELREL
-569 WQTLLLNQFHDII
+569 WQTVLTCQFHDIL

-597 LARVATGAT
+597 LARVAAGAT
-606 ELRDAAIAALG
+606 ALRDAAVAVLG
-617 DGEPAALNLTP
+617 DGALNLTP
-628 FAREEIDDDLQT
+628 FAREEVVEVDGGLAA

-647 FGERVE
+647 FAAPAELAPVR
-653 RADTVHRDGLT
+653 RDRLT
-664 LANGH
+664 LANEH
-669 LAATF
+669 LTATL
-674 DEQGRLTSLA
+674 DEQGRLVSLV
-684 HDGREVLDGPANVFE
+684 HDGREAIAAPANVLE

-707 YDAWEIEPYTDDT
+707 YDAWEVEPYTDDT
-720 RRALPGAHAHRVAH
+720 RRALPGAHAHRVLTDT
-734 ESPERVE
+734 PERLE
-741 LTFEHRI
+741 LAFEHRI
-748 GERSTLHQTVRL
+748 GERSMLEQVVRL
-760 DAGSRRLELRAR
+760 DAGARRLEFRSR

-822 AHRFGDLSEH
+822 AHRFGDLTEH

-843 HGMSC
+843 HGMST
-848 HGSTLRLSLLRAPT
+848 HGSTMRLSLLRAPT

-868 DQGEHEIRYAILPH
+868 DQGEHEIRYAVLPH

-887 EAGVV
+887 DAGVLA
-892 GQARTFAEPL
+892 QARAFAEPL
-902 LRRRRD
+902 VCAPREGAGAGRGGFAEVDDPALVLDSIKRAEDSDALILRLYEAHGSRGSARVRVGVPFSRACRTDLLEGEDDELPSRD
-908 GLVRERRRP
+908 GAIEVAFRP
-917 GARARH
+917 WE
-923 DQARRGLRQPDPAP
+923 
-937 LRGSRRPRNGT
+937 
-948 PAPRRAVL
+948 
-956 AGVPDRPARG
+956 
-966 RGRRAPGPRRRGRDR
+966 
-981 LPPMADH
+981 
-988 HDCGAFLITPNV
+988 LIT
-1000 APWGSV
+1000 
-1006 TTAKR
+1006 
-1011 PTPSASI
+1011 
-1018 GSITTLPP
+1018 
-1026 SSRTFATAASASST
+1026 
-1040 AKIASQCGGTPS
+1040 IALR
-1052 GSMSV
+1052 V
-1057 APAMPFSPRLKIT
+1057 

>member
-1 MVNRRPAQTRA
+1 MVNRRPGQTRA
-12 RIAQTASRLR
+12 RIAQTASRVR
-22 SLIHPEAVAPD
+22 SLAHPAAIAPD
-33 ELLVSERTGRISYAE
+33 ELLVSEATGRIPIEE
-48 AQELEYR
+48 ARRLPYR

-74 AATVPEHWAGRPVE
+74 AATVPEAWAGRPVE
-88 LVWDSGCEALLYR
+88 LVWDSGCEATLYR
-101 DGAPVQGLVRGG
+101 SGLPVQGLVKGG
-113 GYERV
+113 GYDRT
-118 TAPLGTPA
+118 TAPLGTPS

-141 GLPDPFPRRRDR
+141 GLPDPFPLRRDR

-161 TDDRSLRAPREP
+161 TDDRSLRPPRAP
-173 ARLTRAGLALFD
+173 ARLARAGLALLD
-185 TEAWEM
+185 TEAWDM
-191 AWDFEALRQLVEE
+191 AWDLEALRQLSDE
-204 PGLDPSWEGRL
+204 PGLDPAWAGRL
-215 LAELDRFARTWVAAE
+215 LAELDRFARTWVADDRA
-230 RTTWPEARAILGDLL
+230 TWPEARAILGDLL
-245 AHRNAGS
+245 AHRNAGG
-252 AHEITAIGHAHIDT
+252 AHDVTAIGHAHIDT
-266 AWLWPIA
+266 AWLWPLA
-273 ETRRKVVRSWAS
+273 ETRRKIVRSWSS

-299 ASQAQQYA
+299 ASSAQHYS
-307 WFEQDAPG
+307 WLEQDAPA
-315 LYERMRERVREGR
+315 LYERVATRVREGR

-379 NGQIPQI
+379 NGQVPQI

-410 HSFVWAGIDG
+410 HSFAWAGIDG
-420 SEVLVHMP
+420 SRVLVHMP
-428 PADTYNAVVSIA
+428 PADTYNAELSIA

-505 DLGHPR
+505 DLGEPR
-511 PIQGE
+511 AIEGE

-539 ERLLGEAETAA
+539 ERLLHEAEAA
-550 ALAHRL
+550 AAIAHRL

-569 WQTLLLNQFHDII
+569 WQTLLLNQFHDIL

-597 LARVATGAT
+597 HAKVAARAI
-606 ELRDAAIAALG
+606 ELRDDAIAALG
-617 DGEPAALNLTP
+617 DGEPAPLNLTP
-628 FAREEIDDDLQT
+628 FAREEVVERDGALRA

-647 FGERVE
+647 FGAP
-653 RADTVHRDGLT
+653 ADLGDTATLDGLA
-664 LANGH
+664 LANRH
-669 LAATF
+669 LRATF
-674 DEQGRLTSLA
+674 DEQGRLISLL
-684 HDGREVLDGPANVFE
+684 HDGREVLAGPANVLE

-707 YDAWEIEPYTDDT
+707 YDAWEVEPYADDT
-720 RRALPGAHAHRVAH
+720 RRALPGAHAHRVAT
-734 ESPERVE
+734 ETPERVE
-741 LTFEHRI
+741 LAFEHRI
-748 GERSTLHQTVRL
+748 GERSELHQLVRL
-760 DAGSRRLELRAR
+760 DAGARRLEVRNR
-772 IDWRERHALL
+772 VVWHERHALL
-782 QVAFPLAVRSPR
+782 QAAFPLAVRSPR

-832 GFGVALLTPDT
+832 GFGVALFTPDT

-848 HGSTLRLSLLRAPT
+848 HGSTMRISLLRAPT

-868 DQGEHEIRYAILPH
+868 DQGEHEIAYALMPH
-882 RGSWQ
+882 RGGWQ

-892 GQARTFAEPL
+892 AAARAFSEPL
-902 LRRRRD
+902 LWSSGTGAFAEVDDPALVLDTIKRAEDSDSLILRLYEAHGGRGTARVRLGVPFSRACLTDLLEREGEELPLRD
-908 GLVRERRRP
+908 GAIEVAYRP
-917 GARARH
+917 W
-923 DQARRGLRQPDPAP
+923 Q
-937 LRGSRRPRNGT
+937 
-948 PAPRRAVL
+948 
-956 AGVPDRPARG
+956 
-966 RGRRAPGPRRRGRDR
+966 
-981 LPPMADH
+981 
-988 HDCGAFLITPNV
+988 LITLAV
-1000 APWGSV
+1000 RS
-1006 TTAKR
+1006 
-1011 PTPSASI
+1011 
-1018 GSITTLPP
+1018 
-1026 SSRTFATAASASST
+1026 
-1040 AKIASQCGGTPS
+1040 
-1052 GSMSV
+1052 
-1057 APAMPFSPRLKIT
+1057 

>member
-22 SLIHPEAVAPD
+22 SMIHPEAVGPD
-33 ELLVSERTGRISYAE
+33 ELLVSERTGRIGHAL
-48 AQELEYR
+48 AQELAYR

-66 WATYWFRL
+66 WATFWFRL

-101 DGAPVQGLVRGG
+101 DGVPLQGLVKGG
-113 GYERV
+113 GYDRS
-118 TAPLGTPA
+118 TAPLGAPS

-141 GLPDPFPRRRDR
+141 GLPDPFPLRRDR
-153 TGRTWQEP
+153 TGRTWRHA
-161 TDDRSLRAPREP
+161 TDDRSLRAPHAP
-173 ARLTRAGLALFD
+173 ARLNRVGLALLD
-185 TEAWEM
+185 PEAWEM
-191 AWDFEALRQLVEE
+191 AWDFDALHQLVEE

-215 LAELDRFARTWVAAE
+215 LAELDRFARTWVAAD
-230 RTTWPEARAILGDLL
+230 RDTWPEARAILGDLL
-245 AHRNAGS
+245 AHRNAGR

-266 AWLWPIA
+266 AWLWPLA

-285 QLALMDRYPEHRFA
+285 QLALMERYPEHRFA

-307 WFEQDAPG
+307 WFEQDAPD
-315 LYERMRERVREGR
+315 LYEQMRERVREGR

-340 LNLPSGESLVRQV
+340 LNLPSGESLVRQLL
-353 VYGQRDLQERFGA
+353 YGQRALERRFGA

-379 NGQIPQI
+379 NGQVPQI

-410 HSFVWAGIDG
+410 HSFLWAGIDG
-420 SEVLVHMP
+420 TRVLVHMP
-428 PADTYNAVVSIA
+428 PADTYNAEVSIA

-471 TAEMLEMARRAGD
+471 TAGMLEGARRTGD

-490 VQLAPTSEFFDRLEE
+490 VQLAPTAEFFDRLDE
-505 DLGHPR
+505 DLADAQA
-511 PIQGE
+511 IVGE

-527 SQARTKRGNRAG
+527 TQARTKRGNRAG
-539 ERLLGEAETAA
+539 ERLLGEAEAAA

-556 GRAEYPAQELRAL
+556 GRAEYPAGELRAL
-569 WQTLLLNQFHDII
+569 WETLLLNQFHDIL

-597 LARVATGAT
+597 LAQVAARAR
-606 ELRDAAIAALG
+606 ELRDAAVAALG
-617 DGEPAALNLTP
+617 DGEPAPLNLTP
-628 FAREEIDDDLQT
+628 FAREEVVERDGVLHA

-647 FGERVE
+647 YGE
-653 RADTVHRDGLT
+653 RADLAGEARLDGLT
-664 LANGH
+664 LSNRH
-669 LAATF
+669 LRATF
-674 DEQGRLTSLA
+674 DEQGRLTSLL
-684 HDGREVLDGPANVFE
+684 HDGREALAAPANVFE

-707 YDAWEIEPYTDDT
+707 YDAWEIEPYADDT
-720 RRALPGAHAHRVAH
+720 RRALPGAHAVRVQT

-741 LTFEHRI
+741 LAFEHRI
-748 GERSTLHQTVRL
+748 GEHSLMHQLVRL
-760 DAGSRRLELRAR
+760 DAGARRLELRAR

-848 HGSTLRLSLLRAPT
+848 HGSTMRISLLRAPT

-868 DQGEHEIRYAILPH
+868 DQGEHEIAYAVLPH
-882 RGSWQ
+882 RGVWQ
-887 EAGVV
+887 DAGIVA
-892 GQARTFAEPL
+892 QARTFAEPL
-902 LRRRRD
+902 LSSAGTGAFAEVD
-908 GLVRERRRP
+908 APALVLDTIK
-917 GARARH
+917 RAE
-923 DQARRGLRQPDPAP
+923 DSDALILRLYEAH
-937 LRGSRRPRNGT
+937 GSRGTARVAVHVPFSSACRTDLLEDEGEELRVGGGAVELAYRPWE
-948 PAPRRAVL
+948 
-956 AGVPDRPARG
+956 
-966 RGRRAPGPRRRGRDR
+966 
-981 LPPMADH
+981 
-988 HDCGAFLITPNV
+988 LIT
-1000 APWGSV
+1000 
-1006 TTAKR
+1006 
-1011 PTPSASI
+1011 
-1018 GSITTLPP
+1018 
-1026 SSRTFATAASASST
+1026 
-1040 AKIASQCGGTPS
+1040 IALR
-1052 GSMSV
+1052 V
-1057 APAMPFSPRLKIT
+1057 